1 VTGWRRIIYIIDI
14 NCRMLFSCA
23 SHIYR
28 DEVGGVDYFCPDILR
43 DLLIDIYG
51 YSRVFS
57 FLVNKVESAVS
68 RIIRLP
74 IERISLRFLNYDYV
88 VRF

>member
-1 VTGWRRIIYIIDI
+1 MDI
-14 NCRMLFSCA
+14 NYRMLFFCA

-28 DEVGGVDYFCPDILR
+28 NKVGGVDYFCLDILR
-43 DLLIDIYG
+43 DLLINIYG

-74 IERISLRFLNYDYV
+74 IEGISPRFLNYDYV

>member
-1 VTGWRRIIYIIDI
+1 MTGWRRIIYIIDI
-14 NCRMLFSCA
+14 NYRILFSCA

-28 DEVGGVDYFCPDILR
+28 DKVGGMDYFYLDILK
-43 DLLIDIYG
+43 DLLINIYG

-57 FLVNKVESAVS
+57 FLINKVESAVS
-68 RIIRLP
+68 RIIRLL
-74 IERISLRFLNYDYV
+74 IERVSLRFLNYDYV

>member
-1 VTGWRRIIYIIDI
+1 
-14 NCRMLFSCA
+14 
-23 SHIYR
+23 
-28 DEVGGVDYFCPDILR
+28 VDYFYLDIFK
-43 DLLIDIYG
+43 DLFINIYR

-68 RIIRLP
+68 RIICLL
-74 IERISLRFLNYDYV
+74 IERVSLRFLNYDYV

>member
-1 VTGWRRIIYIIDI
+1 VDI
-14 NCRMLFSCA
+14 NYRILFSCA
-23 SHIYR
+23 SYIYR
-28 DEVGGVDYFCPDILR
+28 NEVGGVNCFCPDILR
-43 DLLIDIYG
+43 DLLVDIYR

-68 RIIRLP
+68 RIIRLL
-74 IERISLRFLNYDYV
+74 IERVSPRFLNCDYV

>member
-1 VTGWRRIIYIIDI
+1 VTGWRRIVYVVDID
-14 NCRMLFSCA
+14 CRILFSCA
-23 SHIYR
+23 SYMYR
-28 DEVGGVDYFCPDILR
+28 DEVGGVDCFCPDILR
-43 DLLIDIYG
+43 DLLINIYR

-57 FLVNKVESAVS
+57 FLVNEVESAVS

-74 IERISLRFLNYDYV
+74 IERVSLRFLNCDHV

>member
-1 VTGWRRIIYIIDI
+1 
-14 NCRMLFSCA
+14 MLFSCV

-28 DEVGGVDYFCPDILR
+28 DKVGGVDYFYSDILR
-43 DLLIDIYG
+43 DLLVNIYR

-74 IERISLRFLNYDYV
+74 IERVSPRFLNCDHV
-88 VRF
+88 VHF

>member
-14 NCRMLFSCA
+14 DCRILFSCA

-28 DEVGGVDYFCPDILR
+28 DKVGGVDYFYLDILR
-43 DLLIDIYG
+43 DLLINIYR

-57 FLVNKVESAVS
+57 FLIKKVESAIS
-68 RIIRLP
+68 RIIRLL
-74 IERISLRFLNYDYV
+74 IERVSLRFLNCDHV
-88 VRF
+88 LRF

>member
-1 VTGWRRIIYIIDI
+1 MDI

-23 SHIYR
+23 SHMYR
-28 DEVGGVDYFCPDILR
+28 NKVGGVDCFYLDILR
-43 DLLIDIYG
+43 DLLINIYG

-68 RIIRLP
+68 RIIRLL
-74 IERISLRFLNYDYV
+74 IERVSLRFLNYDYV